1 MAATSAAALAPIVR
15 QPTAVKSR
23 CARSRDRPDAS
34 RRESLARDDRSV
46 GSLRGEDIHRASPSP
61 SPTRALAIDRPPG
74 SPPPRRALARLSRV
88 RDRRK
93 SVRVSAGPRAVV
105 HAVAPAK
112 KAFFFPGQG
121 AQSVGMAGELCEE
134 CPAAKALFDEA
145 SEILGYDLLDVCV
158 NGPAEKL
165 NSTEVSQ
172 PAIYVASLAALEKM
186 KSTPE
191 GAAEIDAVDVCAGL
205 SLGEYTAL
213 TFAGAITF
221 ADGVKLVKLRGES
234 MQAAADATK
243 SGMASVI
250 GLAADKVDELCAAA
264 SEQSG
269 EPVQIANY
277 LCNGNYAVSGSEAAV
292 DKVAEIAK
300 PEFKARMVVKLA
312 VAGTFHT
319 DFMAPAAEALKAGL
333 ADTPIAETRI
343 PVISNVDVEPHADA
357 DAVRE
362 TLAKQLTSPVQW
374 EKTMQTLLEG
384 GLETSTEVGPGKV
397 ISGIMKRID
406 KKAVCENFTV

>member
-1 MAATSAAALAPIVR
+1 M
-15 QPTAVKSR
+15 Q
-23 CARSRDRPDAS
+23 
-34 RRESLARDDRSV
+34 
-46 GSLRGEDIHRASPSP
+46 
-61 SPTRALAIDRPPG
+61 
-74 SPPPRRALARLSRV
+74 
-88 RDRRK
+88 
-93 SVRVSAGPRAVV
+93 
-105 HAVAPAK
+105 AVAPAK

-121 AQSVGMAGELCEE
+121 AQTVGMAKELCDE
-134 CPAAKALFDEA
+134 CPEAKALFDKA
-145 SEILGYDLLDVCV
+145 SDILGYDLLDVCV
-158 NGPAEKL
+158 NGPAERL

-191 GAAEIDAVDVCAGL
+191 GAAEIEAVDVCAGL

-213 TFAGAITF
+213 TFAGAISF
-221 ADGVKLVKLRGES
+221 EDGVKLVKLRGES
-234 MQAAADATK
+234 MQAAADATA
-243 SGMASVI
+243 SSMASVI
-250 GLAADKVDELCAAA
+250 GLSSDKVDELCKAA
-264 SEQSG
+264 SEQCGG

-277 LCNGNYAVSGSEAAV
+277 LCNGNYAVSGSVAAI

-312 VAGTFHT
+312 VAGAFHT
-319 DFMAPAAEALKAGL
+319 DFMAPAAEALTAGL
-333 ADTPIAETRI
+333 ADTPIETPKI

-357 DAVRE
+357 DSIRA

-374 EKTMQTLLEG
+374 EKTLTTLLAG

-397 ISGIMKRID
+397 ISGIMKRVD